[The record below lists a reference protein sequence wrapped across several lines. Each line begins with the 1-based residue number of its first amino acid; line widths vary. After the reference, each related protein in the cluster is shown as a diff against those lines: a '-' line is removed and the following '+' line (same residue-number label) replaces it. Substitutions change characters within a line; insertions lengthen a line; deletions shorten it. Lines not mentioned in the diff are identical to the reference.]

1 MAKQGLNK
9 IWILKDQLGLICEG
23 RKEPVEREGRE
34 EEEEEEEEE
43 KKKEGSSQDQ
53 AKRGMET
60 HPDHESYVIM
70 HEFPCF
76 DGYNVAQI

>member
-1 MAKQGLNK
+1 MKEK
-9 IWILKDQLGLICEG
+9 EKRRG
-23 RKEPVEREGRE
+23 RGRRRRE
-34 EEEEEEEEE
+34 EEEEGEP
-43 KKKEGSSQDQ
+43 SQRYGCLDF
-53 AKRGMET
+53 GMET